1 MINTLRCYLASIV
14 LVTCGG
20 VFAEA
25 GSLNGTAGNYGGL
38 IEPDPVNPPGNSG
51 LVQLQLNETGFM
63 SGVLIWQGQRYPFK
77 GELTQTKPFTKTFVK
92 KLSSL
97 PGEVTLFLSQSAP
110 IRVITG
116 NLTDHTGGVIFTLP
130 LNLTGAPPDPVLVEK
145 LRPGLRISFID
156 PPNPTTEGEEAAAT
170 ISELGPSI
178 AEIPGDGFVH
188 VRISKSK
195 KRASR
200 LIGKLPDAEGVFTA
214 GSPLRGT
221 GYTVFSS
228 LYRKFRRQGGQLF
241 GDANVVDVGDQPP
254 DFTSSLRWGKDA
266 NPNTAYYPSAI
277 NQLITLNAVPY
288 PKLKPGD
295 LVPLLPQSST
305 LTLTPLGIGTEPIH
319 SINARILFRRGNI
332 SIPDGA
338 GGFNRFFK
346 QNIKMN
352 PFHTQV
358 VGDNPYHVKIQVDAF
373 SGRFHGSFIHPRL
386 DAKTRFRGAF
396 QAAVLLTPG
405 QGRGH
410 FRPPSGP
417 GIIPLIEPM
426 ESGGV
431 RINVQ

>member
-1 MINTLRCYLASIV
+1 MINTLRRYLALIL
-14 LVTCGG
+14 LVTSGSL
-20 VFAEA
+20 FAEA
-25 GSLNGTAGNYGGL
+25 GGLSGLAGNYGGV
-38 IEPDPVNPPGNSG
+38 IEPTPVDPPGNSG
-51 LVQLQLNETGFM
+51 LIQLQLNETGFM

-77 GELTQTKPFTKTFVK
+77 GELTQTKPFTKTFEK
-92 KLSSL
+92 KFSSV
-97 PGEVTLFLSQSAP
+97 PGDVTIFLSQSAP

-116 NLTDHTGGVIFTLP
+116 NLTEHSGGVIFNLP
-130 LNLTGAPPDPVLVEK
+130 INLTGAPPDPVLVEK
-145 LRPGLRISFID
+145 LQPGLRISFID
-156 PPNPTTEGEEAAAT
+156 PPNPTTEGEETAAL
-170 ISELGPSI
+170 ISELGPAI

-200 LIGKLPDAEGVFTA
+200 LVGKLPDAQGVFTA

-228 LYRKFRRQGGQLF
+228 LYRKLRKQGGQLF
-241 GDANVVDVGDQPP
+241 GDANVIDVGDQPP
-254 DFTSSLRWGKDA
+254 DFTSTLRWGKDA
-266 NPNTAYYPSAI
+266 DPSSAYYPSAF
-277 NQLITLNAVPY
+277 NLSVSLDAVPY
-288 PKLKPGD
+288 PKLKSGD
-295 LVPLLPQSST
+295 LVPLLPSSSA
-305 LTLTPLGIGTEPIH
+305 LTVAPLGLGTEPIH

-332 SIPDGA
+332 SIPDGL

-358 VGDNPYHVKIQVDAF
+358 VGDNPHHVKIQVDAF
-373 SGRFHGSFIHPRL
+373 SGRFHGSFIHPVL
-386 DAKTRFRGAF
+386 HVKTRFRGAF

-410 FRPPSGP
+410 FRPPTGP
-417 GIIPLIEPM
+417 RIVPLSEPL

-431 RINVQ
+431 RINVN